1 MYKLQILAF
10 LLVGLS
16 LCAMAQK
23 EEETATLDTTEKTS
37 THSAELQTQAPT
49 EEVNV
54 TEPFDIVTE
63 DLTME
68 TDTLNPGN
76 DNSTNTVVIE
86 DSEGLEIGTLI
97 GIIAGIVLLIG
108 ISAIIIIL
116 IFRKMGRYSPEI

>member
-23 EEETATLDTTEKTS
+23 EEETAKLTTEKTS